1 MREAMTPFLTSL
13 LPFVVLT
20 ILWVLF
26 VGHLPTRQA
35 NDSLPGEVDPPR
47 ASVEPSD
54 AASSDGIHIYRY
66 LELPDSGARRLLRT
80 AFFPLFVIVVL
91 VALVSDAIGHD
102 YAKLELGALV
112 FLVVGCALAAGDA
125 EWTRRSVCQEI
136 RLSDDGTCE
145 LETKRRTTRLHVSQ
159 IRSVLYRR
167 SSEGDGESYSIRY
180 ESGKL
185 HVGQRMPE
193 LHDFLAR
200 LKTLNPAV
208 DLSSFPAD
216 AWPGLA
222 TPAEARTAARR
233 RGISGALFP
242 AGVVILLIW
251 LAMQTLR

>member
-1 MREAMTPFLTSL
+1 MREEVTPFLTSL
-13 LPFVVLT
+13 LPFVVLS

-26 VGHLPTRQA
+26 VGHLPRRQT
-35 NDSLPGEVDPPR
+35 NDSLLEEVDPPP

-54 AASSDGIHIYRY
+54 AMSSDGIHIYRY
-66 LELPDSGARRLLRT
+66 TELPESGARRLFRST
-80 AFFPLFVIVVL
+80 FFPLFVIVVL
-91 VALVSDAIGHD
+91 LALASDAIGHD
-102 YAKLELGALV
+102 YAQVGLGALV
-112 FLVVGCALAAGDA
+112 FLVVACALAAGDA
-125 EWTRRSVCQEI
+125 AWTRRYVCREI

-145 LETKRRTTRLHVSQ
+145 LETKRRTIRLHVSQ

-167 SSEGDGESYSIRY
+167 SSEDDGESYSIRY

-193 LHDFLAR
+193 LGDFLAR

-222 TPAEARTAARR
+222 TPAEARTTALR
-233 RGISGALFP
+233 RGIRGALFP

-251 LAMQTLR
+251 LALQTLR